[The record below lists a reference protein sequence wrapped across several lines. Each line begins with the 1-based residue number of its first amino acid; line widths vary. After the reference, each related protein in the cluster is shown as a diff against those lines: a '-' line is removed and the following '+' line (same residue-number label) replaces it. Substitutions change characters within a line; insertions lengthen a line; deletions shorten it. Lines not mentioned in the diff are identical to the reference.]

1 MKILGEGSFRIS
13 SEEKE
18 RIINIPSGTSLTPK
32 MFLNFDITYE
42 GENSMCFAVDFIGK
56 KGTEP
61 LFMSLGLLPR
71 VKAQVSM
78 PLSALDSQKIFLR
91 ATPGRQKTTLGG
103 KPLPLAELMAI
114 GLRME
119 RVPAAS
125 AVLIENLCISIEE
138 QPYEIPDIK
147 LVDEIGQAI
156 TKDWQGKTRSA
167 EDMTAYLKKE
177 LADATPNLMPA
188 NLSQYGGCLDKPLGE
203 GTGYFRTVHDSNRW
217 WLADPLGY
225 AFVSAGMD
233 CVGPSSPGLTKGIEK
248 FYTWLPS
255 KDDPMFKDAWS
266 RDMFS
271 FATANLMRA
280 FGKSWSDDWA
290 KITKSRLRKWGIN
303 TVANW
308 SSAEFIAQAKMPYV
322 WPLSNF
328 PYTAKTIFRDFPD
341 VFSDEYYKN
350 SVAFAQEI
358 EPLKDDPYL
367 IGYFLSNEPH
377 WAFGDSLNIA
387 EELLASEHIS
397 DTKLAFIDYLRSKYS
412 DDIQAFNAAWN
423 SNFAGFDTLQTPM
436 RNARNLSD
444 AANIDIRAFSKEMV
458 RKYISVPSEAL
469 RVIDPNHLNL
479 GIRYAWFS
487 SEALLGGI
495 EHFDVFSFNCYA
507 NDPTDQIAAFS
518 KVIDLPLMIGE
529 YHHGALDVG
538 LWATGI
544 GAVTT
549 QEGRGQA
556 YRIYTENALAH
567 PACVGAHYFILNDQP
582 LLGRFDGENYQIG
595 CVDVCHKPY
604 DSFVDAIKATTDVMY
619 KVATG
624 EVKPYDEQ
632 PEYVTRIFY

>member
-1 MKILGEGSFRIS
+1 MKVPNFRLF
-13 SEEKE
+13 SEDKE
-18 RIINIPSGTSLTPK
+18 RIIDIPSGVHLSSD

-42 GENSMCFAVDFIGK
+42 GDNSMCFVVEFIGK

-61 LFMSLGLLPR
+61 LFMSLGLLPK

-103 KPLPLAELMAI
+103 KPLPLTELTAI

-119 RVPAAS
+119 RVPEPS
-125 AVLIENLCISIEE
+125 AVLIENLCFSTEE
-138 QPYEIPDIK
+138 QPYDIPDIK

-156 TKDWQGKTRSA
+156 TKDWQGKTRSVD
-167 EDMTAYLKKE
+167 EMTAYLKKE
-177 LADATPNLMPA
+177 LDNALDLMPPNL
-188 NLSQYGGCLDKPLGE
+188 SEYGGCLDKPLGE
-203 GTGYFRTVHDSNRW
+203 GTGYFRTVHDGNRW

-233 CVGPSSPGLTKGIEK
+233 CVGASSPGLTKGIEK
-248 FYTWLPS
+248 FYTWLPD
-255 KDDPMFKDAWS
+255 KDDPTFKDAWS

-271 FATANLMRA
+271 FATANLIRT
-280 FGKSWSDDWA
+280 FGESWFDNWA
-290 KITKSRLRKWGIN
+290 SITKSRLRKWGIN

-308 SSAEFIAQAKMPYV
+308 SSPEFIAQAKMPYV
-322 WPLSNF
+322 WPLSHF
-328 PYTAKTIFRDFPD
+328 PYTEKTIFRDFPD
-341 VFSDEYYKN
+341 VFSDEYYKS
-350 SVAFAQEI
+350 SVEFAQQI
-358 EPLKDDPYL
+358 KPLKDDPYL

-387 EELLASEHIS
+387 EELLASEHVS
-397 DTKLAFIDYLRSKYS
+397 AAKLAFIDYLRQQYA
-412 DDIQAFNAAWN
+412 DDIKAFNMAWN
-423 SNFAGFDTLQTPM
+423 SNFADFESLKTPM
-436 RNARNLSD
+436 RNARLLSNAAD
-444 AANIDIRAFSKEMV
+444 ADIRAFSKEMV

-469 RVIDPNHLNL
+469 RIIDPNHLNL

-507 NDPTDQIAAFS
+507 NDPTDQIAEFS

-549 QEGRGQA
+549 QKGRGQA

-567 PACVGAHYFILNDQP
+567 PACIGAHYFILNDQP

-604 DSFVDAIKATTDVMY
+604 DDFVDAIKATTDTMY
-619 KVATG
+619 QVAAG
-624 EVKPYDEQ
+624 EVKPYDEK